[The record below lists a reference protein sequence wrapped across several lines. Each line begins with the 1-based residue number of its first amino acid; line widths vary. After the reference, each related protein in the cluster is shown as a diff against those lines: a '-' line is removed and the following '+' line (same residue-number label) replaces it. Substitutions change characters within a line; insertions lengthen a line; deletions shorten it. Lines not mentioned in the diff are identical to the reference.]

1 MRRLREA
8 LDTPSGRGAARPR
21 PARSGRPE
29 AWISEVA
36 EPIVDQLWDV
46 ARIWEYRKERH
57 REERRQRKVDERV
70 RRQALKRAERRAHR
84 RAHTR
89 GEGYVQLV
97 AAVVLA
103 LFAAF
108 NPDLWWLIFVA
119 LGVGT
124 QGVRVLATSPEAEAG
139 ERSGAESEA
148 EDARPGRGD
157 RKARKA
163 RASGAP
169 PEPEDPRDARVDAVC
184 ARILAELAA
193 SPEGV
198 RDLGSR
204 PEQTIEAL
212 RSTCRELTRRERELR
227 ALTGPDDDRRLAAER
242 EQLVARIAG
251 EEDAIVRQRL
261 EGALQAL
268 DGQQQQRRELSVSAA
283 RFEAE
288 HTRLGYT
295 LEGMYTQ
302 LLRVRSADAVS
313 RDLAGAGLRQSVE
326 QLGEE
331 IDAVAQAL
339 EEVNRGDL
347 TPLSPIDADAPRAAP
362 GSQRQRS

>member
-8 LDTPSGRGAARPR
+8 LESPAGRDEARR
-21 PARSGRPE
+21 RAARSGRPD
-29 AWISEVA
+29 AWLSEVA

-46 ARIWEYRKERH
+46 ARIWEDRKQRH
-57 REERRQRKVDERV
+57 REHRRRQKVEERL
-70 RRQALKRAERRAHR
+70 RRQELKRAERRALRQSHS
-84 RAHTR
+84 R
-89 GEGYVQLV
+89 GEGYVQIL
-97 AAVVLA
+97 AAVLLA

-124 QGVRVLATSPEAEAG
+124 QGVRVLALAPGPADREGLPEEGTRA
-139 ERSGAESEA
+139 S
-148 EDARPGRGD
+148 RGG
-157 RKARKA
+157 RKATSRPA
-163 RASGAP
+163 APP

-184 ARILAELAA
+184 ARILAELQA

-227 ALTGPDDDRRLAAER
+227 ALTGPEDDRRLSEER
-242 EQLVARIAG
+242 ERLVSRIAS
-251 EEDAIVRQRL
+251 EQDAIVRQRL

-268 DGQQQQRRELSVSAA
+268 DGQLQQRRELAVSAS

-302 LLRVRSADAVS
+302 LLRVRSADAAS

-326 QLGEE
+326 RLGEE
-331 IDAVAQAL
+331 IDAVAEAL
-339 EEVNRGDL
+339 EEVNRGNL
-347 TPLSPIDADAPRAAP
+347 APIAPVDAEAPRSASDP
-362 GSQRQRS
+362 LRQPS

>member
-8 LDTPSGRGAARPR
+8 LEGPSGRDEARR
-21 PARSGRPE
+21 RARTGRADTWLSE
-29 AWISEVA
+29 AA

-46 ARIWEYRKERH
+46 ARIWEDRKLRH
-57 REERRQRKVDERV
+57 REQRRQRQVEERL
-70 RRQALKRAERRAHR
+70 RRQELKRAERRAR
-84 RAHTR
+84 RQSHSR
-89 GEGYVQLV
+89 GEGYVQLF
-97 AAVVLA
+97 AAVMLA

-124 QGVRVLATSPEAEAG
+124 QGVRVLATSPAPGGRERLAGKEAK
-139 ERSGAESEA
+139 
-148 EDARPGRGD
+148 P
-157 RKARKA
+157 KAD
-163 RASGAP
+163 P
-169 PEPEDPRDARVDAVC
+169 LPEPADPRDVRVDGVC

-227 ALTGPDDDRRLAAER
+227 ALTGPEDDRRLSEER
-242 EQLVARIAG
+242 ERLVSRIAS
-251 EEDAIVRQRL
+251 EQDAIVRQRL

-268 DGQQQQRRELSVSAA
+268 DGQLQQRRELAVSAS

-302 LLRVRSADAVS
+302 LLRVRSADAAS

-326 QLGEE
+326 RLGEE
-331 IDAVAQAL
+331 IDAVAEAL
-339 EEVNRGDL
+339 EEVNRGNL
-347 TPLSPIDADAPRAAP
+347 APIAPVDAEAPRPASDP
-362 GSQRQRS
+362 LRQPS